1 VHKNLK
7 IEKWM
12 VLLFGNIIF
21 SVSIKYGI
29 GETMYIPTNAL

>member
-21 SVSIKYGI
+21 SVSIMYGK
-29 GETMYIPTNAL
+29 GETMYIPANAL